1 MIDFTFFIHWCS
13 QRWLSITKW
22 EEQEERARLNRSQHD
37 SEVNPTSSPLVQGSV
52 IQSQDQ
58 DSGARD
64 DSSFSLGTEGSTYKV
79 GRFLYSSC
87 SCWSCSWACL
97 IFCKYLQ
104 FIYHINCHLYLTSF
118 YFFCYCQGCWGF
130 CPVGCHLEAITFP
143 SHHKHAVDVA
153 SRLILLDVGSRP
165 QCLSLLMWASICP
178 ICCGCDNAKVCCCV
192 CGYAGVR
199 WCVRWHWASVGCFFF
214 FGIGSS
220 IV

>member
-1 MIDFTFFIHWCS
+1 MPDSTGC
-13 QRWLSITKW
+13 
-22 EEQEERARLNRSQHD
+22 ND
-37 SEVNPTSSPLVQGSV
+37 SEVNPASSPLVRGSV
-52 IQSQDQ
+52 SQSQDQ

-64 DSSFSLGTEGSTYKV
+64 DSSFSLGAEGSTYEV

-130 CPVGCHLEAITFP
+130 CPVGCHLEAITFA
-143 SHHKHAVDVA
+143 SHHKRAVDVA
-153 SRLILLDVGSRP
+153 SRLILLDVGSSP

-178 ICCGCDNAKVCCCV
+178 ICCGCDNAKVCCCG

-199 WCVRWHWASVGCFFF
+199 
-214 FGIGSS
+214 
-220 IV
+220 